1 MGTEQRS
8 QKWGWL
14 KSPAFLVFCGFL
26 IITVFFLFTE
36 HRAHAF
42 GILPFVLLL
51 LCPILHMLMHGKH
64 GGHGGSIGG
73 QAGHADGHKHGP
85 GGDK

>member
-1 MGTEQRS
+1 MDAEQRS
-8 QKWGWL
+8 QTWGWL

-26 IITVFFLFTE
+26 IIAVFFLFTE

-64 GGHGGSIGG
+64 GGHSGGGG
-73 QAGHADGHKHGP
+73 GHDGHPDGHKHGP